1 MGSAPSGCRAT
12 GPVAGKSAP
21 FPAAGPVALQPE
33 GRRRRAWL
41 PWAIGALITVAG
53 VLVRVIHWAGFS
65 GRGFDEVL
73 YAHYLR
79 QLVAVGLGRYPD
91 IVDSYL
97 AYQKTIPGSILPPT
111 RFLYIFCAYLWH
123 GIFGGEPLAAFHA
136 VSRLFSVLTLLLAGL
151 AARRWVRGGW
161 AALGVFAL
169 MAFSPLQIH
178 LAQHALVDGFF
189 EFWALL
195 ALWALWE
202 NLQQP
207 RHRGWLAAYTV
218 GLALM
223 VATKENA
230 FFVFV
235 ALVALLAL
243 ARWLGLGEATRA
255 LWVLTLVGPLIGVAI
270 LANAAGGL
278 PTLCEVYLVGVPKNL
293 HLQYA
298 ILTGD
303 GPWYRYLLDLLT
315 VSPLVLILALGMLFQ
330 VRRDDKALIFLLV
343 FIAVSYALMA
353 NVKYG
358 LNLRYATIWDLPIR
372 VLAASQCVLLAARCG
387 RWQLPV
393 FGALIAGLCAFDL
406 AQYQRLAVAFPLYEL
421 VPLDL
426 LHALR
431 ILK

>member
-1 MGSAPSGCRAT
+1 MNVLETDAPALADRA
-12 GPVAGKSAP
+12 A
-21 FPAAGPVALQPE
+21 
-33 GRRRRAWL
+33 RRENPRAWL
-41 PWAIGALITVAG
+41 PWLMGALIAAAG
-53 VLVRVIHWAGFS
+53 IALRVVHWAGFS

-79 QLVAVGLGRYPD
+79 QLITVGLGRYPD

-111 RFLYIFCAYLWH
+111 RFLYIFCAYGWH
-123 GIFGGEPLAAFHA
+123 GVFGGEPLAAFYA
-136 VSRLFSVLTLLLAGL
+136 VSRVFSVLTLLLAGL
-151 AARRWVRGGW
+151 FGRRLLKGGW
-161 AALGVFAL
+161 ASLAVFAL

-195 ALWALWE
+195 TLWALWE

-207 RHRGWLAAYTV
+207 RHCGWLAGYTV

-223 VATKENA
+223 VTTKENA
-230 FFVFV
+230 FFVFAAV
-235 ALVALLAL
+235 LALLAV
-243 ARWLGLGEATRA
+243 ARWLGFGVVTRP
-255 LWVLTLVGPLIGVAI
+255 LLVLTFIGPLLGVAI
-270 LANAAGGL
+270 LANVAGGL
-278 PTLCEVYLVGVPKNL
+278 PTLADVYLIGVPKNL
-293 HLQYA
+293 HLEYA

-315 VSPLVLILALGMLFQ
+315 VSPLVLLLAIGMAFQ
-330 VRRDDKALIFLLV
+330 VGWKDKALLFLLV
-343 FIAVSYALMA
+343 YIAVSYALMA

-372 VLAASQCVLLAARCG
+372 VLAVSQCGLLAARCG
-387 RWQLPV
+387 RWYLPV
-393 FGALIAGLCAFDL
+393 FGVLVAGLCGFDL
-406 AQYQRLAVAFPLYEL
+406 LQYQRLAVAYPLYEL

-426 LHALR
+426 LHALK